1 MTTTPATIAP
11 GTSEVADV
19 TRSQNILEKQSTA
32 APAIKLKYWTVQ
44 EYHRMAELGIL
55 DASERTELIAGQI
68 TLMVAKGTPH
78 VLTLRILTNEI
89 EALLGNQPVF
99 ISTQDPIHIDNS
111 SEPEP
116 DLAIVRG
123 TAFDYVDQHPQ
134 PKDICLIVEV
144 ADSTL
149 KYDCEVKDKIY
160 AKANIT
166 DYWVIDIPHR
176 QVHIF
181 RDPTPTGYTSHLI
194 LTEPQTVSMLA
205 FPGIE
210 LSISSILPPR

>member
-1 MTTTPATIAP
+1 MTTTPATIAS
-11 GTSEVADV
+11 GTSEVADI

-55 DASERTELIAGQI
+55 AVSERTELIAGQI
-68 TLMVAKGTPH
+68 TIMVAKGTPH

-89 EALLGNQPVF
+89 EALLSNQPVF
-99 ISTQDPIHIDNS
+99 ISTQDPIYIDNS

-181 RDPTPTGYTSHLI
+181 RDPTSTGYTSHLI
-194 LTEPQTVSMLA
+194 LTEPQSVSPLA
-205 FPGIE
+205 FPGIK
-210 LSISSILPPR
+210 LSIISILPPR